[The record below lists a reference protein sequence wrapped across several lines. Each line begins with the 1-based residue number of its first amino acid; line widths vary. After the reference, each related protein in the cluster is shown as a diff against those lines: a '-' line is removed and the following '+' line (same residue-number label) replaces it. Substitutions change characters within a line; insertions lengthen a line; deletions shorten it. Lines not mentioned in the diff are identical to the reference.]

1 MPSLRASSAASGL
14 RNNDFIEDFELLR
27 KSKDERI
34 RLEVKLAPV
43 TAELGVDPVVVTR

>member
-34 RLEVKLAPV
+34 RLEVKLALV
-43 TAELGVDPVVVTR
+43 TELGVDPVVVTR